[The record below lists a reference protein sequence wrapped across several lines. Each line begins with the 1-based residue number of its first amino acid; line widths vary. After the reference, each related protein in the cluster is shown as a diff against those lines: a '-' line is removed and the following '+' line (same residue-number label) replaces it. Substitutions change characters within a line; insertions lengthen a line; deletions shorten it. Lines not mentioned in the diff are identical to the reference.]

1 MELRKIDIA
10 YKAYQSANEL
20 PAIESE
26 LVQASREAAKRAY
39 AAYSNFS
46 VGAALLLDNGKIVEG
61 NNQENAAY
69 PSSICAERVAMFYA
83 SSLYPNCK
91 VVSIAVTAFA
101 KEFKLLKPVTPC
113 GACRQVMSE
122 YETKQESKIKVLMT
136 GDGEEVWEIESVEA
150 LLPLLFSGSM
160 LEGK

>member
-10 YKAYQSANEL
+10 YKAYKSADEL
-20 PAIESE
+20 PALEQQ

-39 AAYSNFS
+39 AAYSHFS

-83 SSLYPNCK
+83 SSLYPDAK
-91 VVSIAVTAFA
+91 VVTIAVTAFA
-101 KEFKLLKPVTPC
+101 QNFKLLKPITPC

-122 YETKQESKIKVLMT
+122 YEYKQQSNIKVLMT
-136 GDGEEVWEIESVEA
+136 SDSQEVWEIESVEA
-150 LLPLLFSGSM
+150 LLPLLFSSSM